1 MGSDVLARRPI
12 KMGGVIPSLGKPSS
26 AFEKLGLS
34 PTLCAQLT
42 ATMPH
47 VAEPTP
53 AQAALIPAVLS
64 PSDVILRAHTGSG
77 KSLALL
83 LALLA
88 KPRLL
93 FRHAGKAPAAGISAW
108 IIVPSNELAEQY
120 MAWARAL
127 VPTQLAT
134 SMDAV
139 IQCVLLNE
147 PEGRSLLGLETIRT
161 VALDE
166 ADALLQLPGRFPSA
180 KQVWRHQTHST
191 PGLQLLNQVMLR
203 RATYS
208 GGERLLTAGLERTG
222 PRRGPEKRPPE
233 HVRRAQYRG
242 AEKAQDLA
250 PALPREPGT
259 VPLQLICTSATA
271 NSVLRHFLGARTG
284 WLRTNTRE
292 TRDTACYLDQTG
304 LTDGASASAA
314 LPREISHTC
323 LVVDTP
329 GDAPYADAGLQL
341 PPIRNLA
348 RSASDAVPREMRTE
362 RAPVSPSDGPEEHV
376 IDAALL
382 EALAFAFAADGVQS
396 GLALF
401 PPRWSMRKT
410 QAALE
415 ALGVPVQVVSPE
427 RRAAPHESPVLYLLQ
442 SSSARGLDVPGLTH
456 VFLVGM
462 PAVGD
467 AVQYTHLAGRVARIG
482 RDGRRAP
489 GKVVTLLRGHK
500 GQARDTISSNE
511 EKMSS
516 LYKRLGLV
524 PGPFDL
530 SLLDA

>member
-1 MGSDVLARRPI
+1 
-12 KMGGVIPSLGKPSS
+12 
-26 AFEKLGLS
+26 
-34 PTLCAQLT
+34 
-42 ATMPH
+42 MPH

-108 IIVPSNELAEQY
+108 IVVPSNELAEQY

-139 IQCVLLNE
+139 IQCVVRGQDAAMQSSKLRESPPHVVVGTPTRFMELLSA

-242 AEKAQDLA
+242 AERAQDLA

-259 VPLQLICTSATA
+259 VPLQLVCTSATA

-304 LTDGASASAA
+304 LTDGASVSAA

-362 RAPVSPSDGPEEHV
+362 RAPVAPSDGPEEHV
-376 IDAALL
+376 LDAALL

-396 GLALF
+396 GLALV

-427 RRAAPHESPVLYLLQ
+427 HRAAPRDSPVLYLLQ